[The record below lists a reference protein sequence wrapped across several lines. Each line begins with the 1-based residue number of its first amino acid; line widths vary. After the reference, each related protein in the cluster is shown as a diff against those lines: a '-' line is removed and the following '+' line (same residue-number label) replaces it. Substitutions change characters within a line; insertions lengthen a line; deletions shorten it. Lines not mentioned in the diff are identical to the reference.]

1 MLVTAVQQANQ
12 TLEDKQFNLQE
23 FQKNQLRP
31 YNMIDT
37 IQNKLTRVDFESQKT
52 LFQLFYFPLM
62 KYKNFF
68 FVRVLYK
75 TNQYF

>member
-1 MLVTAVQQANQ
+1 MSMLVTAVQQANQ

-23 FQKNQLRP
+23 FQTNQLRP

-62 KYKNFF
+62 KFD
-68 FVRVLYK
+68 
-75 TNQYF
+75 

>member
-1 MLVTAVQQANQ
+1 MSMLVTAVQQANQ

-23 FQKNQLRP
+23 FQTNQLRP

-52 LFQLFYFPLM
+52 FFQLFYFPMM
-62 KYKNFF
+62 KFD
-68 FVRVLYK
+68 
-75 TNQYF
+75 